1 MDKIIIKKSKI
12 KGRGLFAKRDIKMGK
27 IIGIVN
33 GPIVPDNEESYKK
46 YGEDHLHSI
55 SYSKAILNSN
65 FTKYTNHSCDP
76 NCGLE
81 NGIKLVSMRDIKKG
95 EEITIDY
102 DTLEYNWEM
111 VCNCGSPKCRK
122 KIKGYKYL
130 SEELK
135 LKYKGFISPYLLK
148 KPRSN

>member
-1 MDKIIIKKSKI
+1 MDKVIIKKSKI
-12 KGRGLFAKRDIKMGK
+12 KGKGLFAKGDIKKGE
-27 IIGIVN
+27 IIGIVK

-46 YGEDHLHSI
+46 YGEDRLHPI
-55 SYSKAILNSN
+55 SYSEAILNST
-65 FTKYTNHSCDP
+65 FTKYANHSCNP
-76 NCGLE
+76 NCGLKE
-81 NGIKLVSMRDIKKG
+81 GIKLVSMRDIKKG

-111 VCNCGSPKCRK
+111 VCNCGSSKCRK

-135 LKYKGFISPYLLK
+135 RKYKGFISPYLLK
-148 KPRSN
+148 KLRSD